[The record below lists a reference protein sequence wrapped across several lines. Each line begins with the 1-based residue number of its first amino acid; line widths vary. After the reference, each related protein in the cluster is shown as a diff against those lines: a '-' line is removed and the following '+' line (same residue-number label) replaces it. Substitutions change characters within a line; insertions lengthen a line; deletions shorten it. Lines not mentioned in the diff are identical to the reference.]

1 MEGKKLSR
9 TYLETLPSA
18 DLISLADE
26 YGIDIPENLN
36 RRFIIGELLEVE
48 EDFDH
53 RDQDNFSDSVHGV
66 APVTQLPNTYNET
79 QIYVVLRNPVW
90 ICVFWDLKQ
99 DDIASIQRSSQFV
112 SLNLRISFF
121 EEKNSDKVLDRF
133 SVPVSLSDRERYIL
147 IQPGYKVL
155 RVDLVSELKNGKHE
169 LLASS
174 EYILLPHVSEKM
186 VQPLSTE
193 KISPILEQSGLP
205 DLLKTHYLHHR
216 QSFV

>member
-79 QIYVVLRNPVW
+79 QIYVVF
-90 ICVFWDLKQ
+90 VFPHNLKY
-99 DDIASIQRSSQFV
+99 RY
-112 SLNLRISFF
+112 RI
-121 EEKNSDKVLDRF
+121 L
-133 SVPVSLSDRERYIL
+133 
-147 IQPGYKVL
+147 
-155 RVDLVSELKNGKHE
+155 
-169 LLASS
+169 
-174 EYILLPHVSEKM
+174 
-186 VQPLSTE
+186 
-193 KISPILEQSGLP
+193 
-205 DLLKTHYLHHR
+205 THP
-216 QSFV
+216 